1 MLQANTCPLEAV
13 PMAENYRR
21 RVVAFTGQIFS
32 SRILCHSPEESDE
45 EMQTSGIRLR
55 PEKVSTSALTWSHLH
70 FPLDTPVEVYEYR
83 RGILGEQY
91 AGVSS
96 LAQAC

>member
-1 MLQANTCPLEAV
+1 METWIVLQANTCPLEAV
-13 PMAENYRR
+13 PMAENYQR

-45 EMQTSGIRLR
+45 EMQTSGIRLLS
-55 PEKVSTSALTWSHLH
+55 EKVSTSALTWSHLR

-83 RGILGEQY
+83 RGILGEQ
-91 AGVSS
+91 
-96 LAQAC
+96 